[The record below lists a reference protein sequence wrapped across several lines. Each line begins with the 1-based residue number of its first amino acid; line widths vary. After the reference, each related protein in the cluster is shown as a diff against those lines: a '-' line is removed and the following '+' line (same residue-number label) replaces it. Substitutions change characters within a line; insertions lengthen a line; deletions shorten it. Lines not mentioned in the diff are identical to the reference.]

1 MNLSAF
7 VCIHSPHSDQS
18 PSDCYIK
25 SKEVAGSLSPVSHT
39 ALLNLLYKYPQ
50 LSPVF
55 TSEPN
60 NTKPKASTWRFE
72 ELKYFHMATLF
83 MKKKKEIRLR
93 ANYKLAAMVHFFK
106 S

>member
-60 NTKPKASTWRFE
+60 NNKPHASTSSVE
-72 ELKYFHMATLF
+72 AHKKYHREHRF
-83 MKKKKEIRLR
+83 MKNEKEIRLR